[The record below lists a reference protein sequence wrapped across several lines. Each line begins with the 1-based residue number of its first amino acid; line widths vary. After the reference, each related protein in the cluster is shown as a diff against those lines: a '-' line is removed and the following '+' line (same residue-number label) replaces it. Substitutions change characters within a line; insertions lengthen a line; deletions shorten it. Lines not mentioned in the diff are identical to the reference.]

1 MGTQPI
7 RKPHALIVEDDALVR
22 ALLEAFLREKGM
34 RVTSVGSAAEMDAVL
49 ARDGIDVLLLDLGLP
64 DEDGIV
70 VARRFRAAFRV
81 PMMILTAREGR
92 EDRLAAL
99 EVGADDYLTK
109 PFDPQEMA
117 LRVGNLIARANGAG
131 PAAGANASI
140 RIGAFRLEPR
150 EHALFDE
157 AGTQVPLT
165 PAEYSLL
172 SAFANAP
179 SRVLSR
185 NQLLDA
191 LARHGDAPGER
202 VVDVVVGRL
211 RKKLGDDPPN
221 PTLIKTVTGFGYM
234 LQPNSD

>member
-1 MGTQPI
+1 MTQPV

-22 ALLEAFLREKGM
+22 ALLEAFLREKGL
-34 RVTSVGSAAEMDAVL
+34 RITSVGSAAEMDAVL
-49 ARDGIDVLLLDLGLP
+49 AREGIDVLLLDLGLP

-81 PMMILTAREGR
+81 PMMIITAREGR
-92 EDRLAAL
+92 QDRLAAL

-117 LRVGNLIARANGAG
+117 LRVGNLVARANGSTGQAT
-131 PAAGANASI
+131 NASI
-140 RIGAFRLEPR
+140 RLGAFRLEPR
-150 EHALFDE
+150 LHALFDE
-157 AGTQVPLT
+157 AGAQVPLT

-211 RKKLGDDPPN
+211 RKKLRDDSRN
-221 PTLIKTVTGFGYM
+221 PTLGKTVTGFGYM
-234 LQPNSD
+234 LQPNQE